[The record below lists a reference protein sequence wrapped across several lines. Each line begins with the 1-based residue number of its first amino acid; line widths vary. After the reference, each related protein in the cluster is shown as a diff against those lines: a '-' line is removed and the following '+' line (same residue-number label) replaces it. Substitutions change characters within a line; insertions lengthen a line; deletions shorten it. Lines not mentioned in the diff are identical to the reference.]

1 MAVGA
6 PLTELHPVPLAE
18 RVHVAT
24 QVVQHP
30 GGQLVDV
37 AGHGW
42 PPGAGGQALGQVG
55 QRRREPGSSTPGAG
69 GSHPATASRGNGR
82 GGALGT
88 TAPQR
93 PRVARH
99 YRRAGAS
106 RCGIA
111 GSELEGK
118 TVARSGE
125 GTRLRTHE
133 RVQWQSQE
141 VFSLHAQCF
150 WRSATYNSFNK
161 YSVNHLLYARQG
173 LQGVGDT

>member
-42 PPGAGGQALGQVG
+42 PPAAGGQARGQLG
-55 QRRREPGSSTPGAG
+55 QRRRGPGSSTPGAG

-82 GGALGT
+82 GWALGT

-99 YRRAGAS
+99 RRRAEQA
-106 RCGIA
+106 A
-111 GSELEGK
+111 AELQGLSWKGK
-118 TVARSGE
+118 LWPGVGR
-125 GTRLRTHE
+125 E
-133 RVQWQSQE
+133 RV
-141 VFSLHAQCF
+141 
-150 WRSATYNSFNK
+150 
-161 YSVNHLLYARQG
+161 
-173 LQGVGDT
+173 